1 METVPCPISNST
13 EFTPWLEVPD
23 RFDSSGK
30 TRWQLVQSCASGLI
44 MLNPRPDS
52 SEAALHYRN
61 GQYDP
66 YLHERGRLSPGERL
80 YLAARSLLLRYR
92 ASLILN
98 GAATAKP
105 LMKLSILEI
114 GCATGDL
121 LNFFHRSRG
130 VPLDH
135 LAGVEPEAESAA
147 YAREVFGLRVSPFL
161 QDGYPKRFDRI
172 VLWHTLEHLH
182 EINEMLHAVAS
193 LLEPDGVLVI
203 ALPNPAGS
211 GAKYYRENWIAWDA
225 PRHLFHF
232 MPGTLEKLLEQ
243 HHLHVFRRRPYLP
256 DALYNTFYS
265 EKLRCKREGGR
276 FHLRQQG
283 IALGRAMVSLGKEAL
298 WPKEASSFIYFA
310 RKT

>member
-30 TRWQLVQSCASGLI
+30 TRWKLVQSCASGLI
-44 MLNPRPDS
+44 MLNPRPDC
-52 SEAALHYRN
+52 SEAASHYRRV
-61 GQYDP
+61 QYEP
-66 YLHERGRLSPGERL
+66 YLHENSNSSLSERA

-98 GAATAKP
+98 GAVKP
-105 LMKLSILEI
+105 TRKLSILEI

-121 LNFFHRSRG
+121 LNFFHRNRG

-135 LAGVEPEAESAA
+135 LTGVEPDAESAA
-147 YAREVFGLRVSPFL
+147 YAREVFGLRVSPSL
-161 QDGYPKRFDRI
+161 KDRNSYGFDRI
-172 VLWHTLEHLH
+172 VLWHTLEHIH
-182 EINEMLHAVAS
+182 EINETLHCAAS

-203 ALPNPAGS
+203 ALPNPACS

-243 HHLHVFRRRPYLP
+243 HHLSVFKRLPWFP

-265 EKLRCKREGGR
+265 EKLRCGR
-276 FHLRQQG
+276 FHLLQQG
-283 IALGRAMVSLGKEAL
+283 IALGRTMVSLGKEVL
-298 WPKEASSFIYFA
+298 WPKEASTFIYFA

>member
-1 METVPCPISNST
+1 METVPCPISNSI
-13 EFTPWLEVPD
+13 EFTPWLQVPD

-30 TRWQLVQSCASGLI
+30 TRWKLVQSCASGLI

-52 SEAALHYRN
+52 SEIAVHYRN

-66 YLHERGRLSPGERL
+66 YLHKNSSSSLGERA

-98 GAATAKP
+98 GAFKP
-105 LMKLSILEI
+105 FHKLSILEI
-114 GCATGDL
+114 GCSTGEL

-135 LAGVEPEAESAA
+135 LAGVEPDADSAA
-147 YAREVFGLRVSPFL
+147 YAREVFGLRVSPLL
-161 QDGYPKRFDRI
+161 QEGAEKFDRI
-172 VLWHTLEHLH
+172 VLWHTLEHIH
-182 EINEMLHAVAS
+182 AINETLHAVSS
-193 LLEPDGVLVI
+193 LLEPDGVLVL
-203 ALPNPAGS
+203 ALPNPASS
-211 GAKYYRENWIAWDA
+211 GANYYRENWIAWDA

-243 HHLHVFRRRPYLP
+243 HHLRVFRRKPYFP

-265 EKLRCKREGGR
+265 EQLRCKSQGGR
-276 FHLRQQG
+276 FNLRQQG
-283 IALGRAMVSLGKEAL
+283 IALGWAMVSLDKEAL
-298 WPKEASSFIYFA
+298 WPKKASSFIYFA

>member
-52 SEAALHYRN
+52 SEADLHYRN

-66 YLHERGRLSPGERL
+66 YLHESSSSSPGERL

-98 GAATAKP
+98 GATAKP
-105 LMKLSILEI
+105 LLKLSILEI

-121 LNFFHRSRG
+121 LNFFHCSRG

-135 LAGVEPEAESAA
+135 LAGVEPDAESAA
-147 YAREVFGLRVSPFL
+147 YARDVFGLRVSPLL
-161 QDGYPKRFDRI
+161 QDGYSCGFDRI
-172 VLWHTLEHLH
+172 VLWHTLEHIHALNETLH
-182 EINEMLHAVAS
+182 CAAS

-203 ALPNPAGS
+203 ALPNPASS

-232 MPGTLEKLLEQ
+232 MPGTLEALLEP
-243 HHLHVFRRRPYLP
+243 HHLRVFRRKPYLP
-256 DALYNTFYS
+256 DAVYNTFYS
-265 EKLRCKREGGR
+265 EKLRCKSQGGR
-276 FHLRQQG
+276 FHLLQRG
-283 IALGRAMVSLGKEAL
+283 IAFGRAMVSLGFEAL
-298 WPKEASSFIYFA
+298 WPKKASSFIYFA
-310 RKT
+310 RRA